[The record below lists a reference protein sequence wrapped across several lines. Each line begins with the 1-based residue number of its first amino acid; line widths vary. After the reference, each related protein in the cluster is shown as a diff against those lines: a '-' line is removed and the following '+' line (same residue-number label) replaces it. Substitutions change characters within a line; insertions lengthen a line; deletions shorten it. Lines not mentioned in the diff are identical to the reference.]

1 MYFQFQPD
9 SIDLDIKDSVFVTI
23 KLLDKNGNLSNNP
36 FFVYG
41 GERGTVSAKPRISD
55 STGVA
60 KVMLKV
66 FKPGDLTLNV
76 RSIAQKRLDRV
87 KDSIPIKVPYPP
99 LEKIIFNKSQISI
112 YEGTSVEL
120 INPLLDNG
128 LVGFSNYPEGNNYS

>member
-66 FKPGDLTLNV
+66 FKPLKPFETELLKVLKGF
-76 RSIAQKRLDRV
+76 KR
-87 KDSIPIKVPYPP
+87 
-99 LEKIIFNKSQISI
+99 F
-112 YEGTSVEL
+112 
-120 INPLLDNG
+120 
-128 LVGFSNYPEGNNYS
+128 